1 MRLAQ
6 VVLAA
11 MIILLASFNCI
22 ASVHNSKVAPS
33 DTARKLLS
41 FQDVEPSKQK
51 KHRESNEN
59 IPTEEERGVVAP
71 VGGHAAGNNVVIPKK
86 QDEDS
91 RMVNVTKYSNNG
103 VLQRFQRWLART
115 FWGHDKPSKA
125 PRRLRLQI

>member
-1 MRLAQ
+1 MRLVQ
-6 VVLAA
+6 VVLSA

-59 IPTEEERGVVAP
+59 HRRRRNEE
-71 VGGHAAGNNVVIPKK
+71 
-86 QDEDS
+86 
-91 RMVNVTKYSNNG
+91 
-103 VLQRFQRWLART
+103 WLPQLEAMPPET
-115 FWGHDKPSKA
+115 TS
-125 PRRLRLQI
+125 